1 MLLSIKNIDIGFNG
15 KSLISGLSFDIE
27 KGDKLVF
34 KGKSGSG
41 KTSLLN
47 MITGFVRPTYGS
59 ILFEGSALQ
68 KSNLNDLRKKLAYL
82 PQQLSFNSLGVKQFL
97 EMPFGFA
104 NNKGLTPTHEKV
116 LEYFSIFDLNHD
128 LLNSKM
134 QEISGGEK
142 QRIALISCLL
152 LQREILLLDEPV
164 SALDKNSKKK
174 VIDHLFGMDDLT
186 VISASHDQDWF
197 DACNK
202 IVDLDT
208 R

>member
-1 MLLSIKNIDIGFNG
+1 MLLSFNNIGIGFNG

-27 KGDKLVF
+27 KEDKLVF

-41 KTSLLN
+41 KTSILN
-47 MITGFVRPTYGS
+47 MITGFVRAAYGS
-59 ILFEGSALQ
+59 VLFDGNPLI

-82 PQQLSFNSLGVKQFL
+82 PQQLSFNSYGVKQFL

-104 NNKGLTPTHEKV
+104 NNKHLTPSKKKI
-116 LEYFSIFDLNHD
+116 LEYFSLFDLDHD

-142 QRIALISCLL
+142 QRVALISCLL

-164 SALDKNSKKK
+164 SALDKNSKMK
-174 VIDHLFGMDDLT
+174 VIEHLFEMDNLT
-186 VISASHDQDWF
+186 IISASHDPDWVA
-197 DACNK
+197 ACNK
-202 IVDLDT
+202 IVDLEN